1 MRLARLRRRSVASG
15 WALLAWSVLAS
26 STARGQTLELALDSI
41 EHPAVSAQQI
51 SLRID
56 DAAQRHAV
64 LRIGTLR
71 LGDRKFSQ
79 VLVDCSDFRW
89 ERKQIECRR
98 GDLRAAGQKRP
109 IPLSFNYKFA
119 TQALEVVAVP
129 APAERWRLT
138 TTGQGDDRRIT
149 IGVENGDVESIAG
162 WVPQM
167 AALGAKGKLSG
178 TVAWQGI
185 GARGKLEG
193 SVRLTKGAF
202 SNAPGTR
209 AADRISANLAVS
221 AHRQGAAWDWRLQFA
236 WDGGEALW
244 APWYFSSGGLSA
256 ELTGTYDPRKVR
268 VTHGRV
274 AMRDVGEA
282 TFEAQWARRDG
293 TIERASFNTGSI
305 DLASAAPLLISPL
318 LEQAAAPKLNLL
330 GVVQVRGVVDSGRV
344 TELDAE
350 LRRVSAVEADQR
362 FGLTNVTGPLAWRRD
377 APTAGAL
384 RVGGASFGKLAL
396 GAFDIPYRAHGMS
409 FDVPKLDIPLLD
421 GRVVIDN
428 ADAALEDGNW
438 RWQFG
443 GSLYPVSM
451 ERLTEALGQPRM
463 TGTMSASIPAVRHAE
478 STITMDGALVIQVFD
493 GYLSATDLKVIEPL
507 GRVPRLQ
514 GTLDARHID
523 LGQLTETF
531 SFGSITGYVDGYVK
545 DMELAHWRPQRF
557 DALVTSSPGSYRKR
571 ISQRAVQNIS
581 ALGGGGAAAAIQR
594 SFLGFFE
601 EFGYDR
607 LGLSCSLRRG
617 VCAMGGV
624 APAAN
629 GYVIVKGG
637 GLPSITV
644 IGYNRNVDWDEL
656 VARLKRV
663 TETNAKPIV
672 K

>member
-1 MRLARLRRRSVASG
+1 M
-15 WALLAWSVLAS
+15 
-26 STARGQTLELALDSI
+26 
-41 EHPAVSAQQI
+41 SAQQI
-51 SLRID
+51 SLRVD

-71 LGDRKFSQ
+71 LGARRFSQ
-79 VLVDCSDFRW
+79 VLIDCSDFRW

-98 GDLRAAGQKRP
+98 GELRAAGQRRP
-109 IPLSFNYKFA
+109 FPLSFNYDLA
-119 TQALEVVAVP
+119 TQALKVVATL
-129 APAERWRLT
+129 APEEHWRLT
-138 TTGQGDDRRIT
+138 VTGRGDDRSIEV
-149 IGVENGDVESIAG
+149 GLDDGNVERIAG

-167 AALGAKGKLSG
+167 AALGAKGRLSG
-178 TVAWQGI
+178 TVAWQGS
-185 GARGKLEG
+185 GTSGRLEG
-193 SVRLTKGAF
+193 SLRLADGAF

-209 AADRISANLAVS
+209 AADKISAHLAMS
-221 AHRQGAAWDWRLQFA
+221 AHRKREAWAWRLQFA

-244 APWYFSSGGLSA
+244 APWYFTAGGLRA
-256 ELTGTYDPRKVR
+256 ELTGTYDPRRVR

-274 AMRDVGEA
+274 AMRNVGEA
-282 TFEAQWARRDG
+282 SFEAQWARGDWA
-293 TIERASFNTGSI
+293 IERASFNTGPI
-305 DLASAAPLLISPL
+305 DLGRAAPLLVTPV
-318 LEQAAAPKLNLL
+318 LEQAAAPKLNLS
-330 GVVQVRGVVDSGRV
+330 GVVQVKGVIDSGRLA
-344 TELDAE
+344 ELDAD
-350 LRRVSAVEADQR
+350 LRGIGAVEADQR
-362 FGLTNVTGPLAWRRD
+362 FGLTDVTGPLAWRRD
-377 APTAGAL
+377 APTTGAL
-384 RVGGASFGKLAL
+384 HVGGASFGKLAL
-396 GAFDIPYRAHGMS
+396 GAFDIPYRAQGTS
-409 FDVPKLDIPLLD
+409 FDVPKLDIPVLD
-421 GRVVIDN
+421 GRLVIDN
-428 ADAALEDGNW
+428 AAAALENGNW

-443 GSLYPVSM
+443 GSLLPVSM
-451 ERLTEALGQPRM
+451 ERLTEALGLPRM

-478 STITMDGALVIQVFD
+478 STVTMDGALVIQVFD

-545 DMELAHWRPQRF
+545 DMELAHWRPQKF

-617 VCAMGGV
+617 VCAMGGG

-644 IGYNRNVDWDEL
+644 IGYNRDVDWDEL